1 MENTK
6 KVLKFEHFLNE
17 TLQGD
22 LNKLTQLRDK
32 AYEEI
37 SQYLQLQRTIER
49 LDSNTEEGEKKCI
62 KTKVDLGCNF
72 YAQAEVPEDKM
83 IYVCVGYGFFVN
95 FTYPEALNFIEKKT
109 KFLNDK
115 ADKLTS
121 DIVNVRAQ
129 MRMVLE
135 GLKELQGISDNTC
148 S

>member
-1 MENTK
+1 MEEK
-6 KVLKFEHFLNE
+6 SQKVVKFEHFLNE

-22 LNKLTQLRDK
+22 LNKLTQMRDK
-32 AYEEI
+32 TYEEI

-49 LDSNTEEGEKKCI
+49 LEEDTETDKI
-62 KTKVDLGCNF
+62 KTKIDLGCNF
-72 YAQAEVPEDKM
+72 YAQAEVPEDRM
-83 IYVCVGYGFFVN
+83 IFVCVGYGFFVN
-95 FTYPEALNFIEKKT
+95 FTYPEALAFIEKKS

-135 GLKELQGISDNTC
+135 GLKELQGIGDNTC